1 MAKGLGFVLRL
12 MVVLFPLVT
21 GVFLTNYGIDKLN
34 EAYIFS
40 KKPWTA
46 PYGFLVFSSMP
57 MREVDA
63 HFWLESVSVKD
74 NAAEVCLSFHFYRI
88 MDQSVTGEQVIGF
101 QIPYV
106 VQLQSLDISVGP
118 EQLPV
123 PISDQET
130 IFIEEPP
137 SKPPAEENIRTTI
150 IYLKLTA
157 SSEDSEYHGDIFFT
171 WEGLIVRESFSTYA
185 LTIPFAN
192 SEGTAHKKI
201 PESFPNAYI
210 YAVGMRI
217 VVGLSLPEG
226 SEFRGSI
233 TPPNTE
239 LVEAGLAMRKLL
251 WSFENRPIMG
261 FRATSSNLVV
271 NLELQSEAEL
281 RDRLLFDSG
290 LYMGLGVS
298 LIFSGIYEALKTLGE
313 INRSRKIKV

>member
-1 MAKGLGFVLRL
+1 MPRRLFSALRL
-12 MVVLFPLVT
+12 ILVLFPLVT
-21 GVFLTNYGIDKLN
+21 GFFLAYYGISKLN
-34 EAYIFS
+34 EAYFFS

-46 PYGFLVFSSMP
+46 PYGFLIFSSMVIQQ
-57 MREVDA
+57 VDA

-74 NAAEVCLSFHFYRI
+74 NAAEVCLHFCLTRK
-88 MDQSVTGEQVIGF
+88 MNQSVEGDQVIGF
-101 QIPYV
+101 QIPYIV
-106 VQLQSLDISVGP
+106 NLDVLDVSMGP
-118 EQLPV
+118 DELPV
-123 PISDQET
+123 PILDQKT

-137 SKPPAEENIRTTI
+137 LKPPAEDKMRVTI
-150 IYLKLTA
+150 VYCRFNA
-157 SSEDSEYHGDIFFT
+157 SSEATVYSGDLFFT
-171 WEGLIVRESFSTYA
+171 WEGLIIREGFSTYA

-261 FRATSSNLVV
+261 FRATSSNLVA

-298 LIFSGIYEALKTLGE
+298 LIFSGIYEALKALRE
-313 INRSRKIKV
+313 LKKVETE